1 MERQASG
8 VNHGRSPGPL
18 SPCVCSTLRM
28 EAQTP
33 LGRIGQPED
42 IAPAVV
48 FLASRDSA
56 WITGE
61 TLHVAGGLR

>member
-1 MERQASG
+1 MVETEGLHSTGFMEHSENMASI
-8 VNHGRSPGPL
+8 
-18 SPCVCSTLRM
+18 
-28 EAQTP
+28 TP

-48 FLASRDSA
+48 FFASQDSS

-61 TLHVAGGLR
+61 TLFITGGLR

>member
-1 MERQASG
+1 MVETEGLHATGFIEGSAD
-8 VNHGRSPGPL
+8 
-18 SPCVCSTLRM
+18 M
-28 EAQTP
+28 AAITP

-48 FLASRDSA
+48 FFASQDSS

-61 TLHVAGGLR
+61 TLYISGGVR

>member
-1 MERQASG
+1 
-8 VNHGRSPGPL
+8 
-18 SPCVCSTLRM
+18 M
-28 EAQTP
+28 EARTP

-48 FLASRDSA
+48 FLATEDSA

-61 TLHVAGGLR
+61 SLLVSGGLR